1 MSQGQEEKVDIF
13 AYGES
18 ENMRPEPFRA
28 RFIPRTQER
37 REFILREADGAE
49 EFLRQYEG
57 DTKVRMEDL
66 EV

>member
-1 MSQGQEEKVDIF
+1 MSQGKEEKVNIF

-28 RFIPRTQER
+28 RFIPRTDKH
-37 REFILREADGAE
+37 REYILREAEGAE

-66 EV
+66 EM

>member
-13 AYGES
+13 AYGDT

-37 REFILREADGAE
+37 REFVLREADGAE

>member
-1 MSQGQEEKVDIF
+1 MAQDKEEKVDIF

-28 RFIPRTQER
+28 RFIPRTENH
-37 REFILREADGAE
+37 REFISREAGNAE
-49 EFLRQYEG
+49 EFLRAYEG

-66 EV
+66 EM